1 MHVGFILT
9 KSPSEQGFKT
19 FFKFACLY
27 LDKDQLSIYL
37 VGNGVYCA
45 RKNHIAS
52 DKVKKL
58 LKSSK
63 IYANS
68 NDLKARGIQEEQ
80 LINGVIRFYHYDQ
93 MVIDILKNFD
103 QILSF

>member
-27 LDKDQLSIYL
+27 LNKDQLSVYL

-45 RKNHIAS
+45 RSNHVAS
-52 DKVKKL
+52 DKIKKL

-68 NDLKARGIQEEQ
+68 DDLKARGIQEEH
-80 LINGVIRFYHYDQ
+80 LIKGVIPFYQYDQ
-93 MVIDILKNFD
+93 MVMHIMKNFD